1 MGLANSWS
9 SWALPS
15 LSDCED
21 NPQKPDGCTFGE
33 EFTDDQSSWVGSM
46 YNLGQVFSLPLVGLV
61 MTFVSRKMAVFAT
74 ALAFFCGWTFI
85 ALAEPLDLHEFYWF
99 YIGRFLSGELS

>member
-33 EFTDDQSSWVGSM
+33 EFTSDQSSWVGSM

-61 MTFVSRKMAVFAT
+61 MTFVSRKMAVLAT

-85 ALAEPLDLHEFYWF
+85 ALAEPLDLQEFYWF